1 MAITKQAREQL
12 GATIVGH
19 DGLGQTVRTASGMI
33 KTSRG
38 LIAPAST
45 SKEDTRSG
53 ALYEEDEQQLEVV
66 QDKQEIIAPVTPV
79 AAKTTVRKTKKGY
92 QQPDYVRVEVSV
104 EGFGS
109 LPTQY
114 THVYV
119 GNGVLV
125 LGLND
130 LSYKPE
136 QAEQTEDGE
145 LTHVIKIDKAPGR
158 RYIYCGNS
166 FTDNQNRV
174 NLLLIEI
181 QGE

>member
-19 DGLGQTVRTASGMI
+19 EGLGQTVRTASGMI

-53 ALYEEDEQQLEVV
+53 SLYEEDEQQPEVM
-66 QDKQEIIAPVTPV
+66 QDNQAILTPVTPV
-79 AAKTTVRKTKKGY
+79 AAKSMVRKAKKGY
-92 QQPDYVRVEVSV
+92 QQPDYVRIEVSV

>member
-1 MAITKQAREQL
+1 MAITKQAAEQL
-12 GATIVGH
+12 GATIIGH
-19 DGLGQTVRTASGMI
+19 DGLGQTVKTASGMI

-45 SKEDTRSG
+45 SREDTRSG
-53 ALYEEDEQQLEVV
+53 ALLEDPEESEELVETEPQ
-66 QDKQEIIAPVTPV
+66 PVSITPV
-79 AAKTTVRKTKKGY
+79 VSVKPTKKGKRV
-92 QQPDYVRVEVSV
+92 QKDEYVRAEVSV

-136 QAEQTEDGE
+136 PAEQDENGE

-166 FTDNQNRV
+166 FTDDQHRT

>member
-19 DGLGQTVRTASGMI
+19 EGLGQTVRTASGMI

-53 ALYEEDEQQLEVV
+53 ALYEEDEQQQEVMPENH
-66 QDKQEIIAPVTPV
+66 EILTPATPV
-79 AAKTTVRKTKKGY
+79 AAKTAVRKTKKGY

>member
-19 DGLGQTVRTASGMI
+19 EGLGQTVKTASGMI

-38 LIAPAST
+38 LIAPSST

-53 ALYEEDEQQLEVV
+53 ALFEDDEEPSV
-66 QDKQEIIAPVTPV
+66 QDPSPVMAAVTPV
-79 AAKTTVRKTKKGY
+79 PQVKTGIKKTRRGIAKTE
-92 QQPDYVRVEVSV
+92 YVVAEVTV

-114 THVYV
+114 SHVYV

-136 QAEQTEDGE
+136 PAEQTEDGE
-145 LTHVIKIDKAPGR
+145 LTHVIKLDKAPGR
-158 RYIYCGNS
+158 RYIFCGNS
-166 FTDNQNRV
+166 FTDDKGIV

>member
-53 ALYEEDEQQLEVV
+53 ALYEEDEQQPEVV
-66 QDKQEIIAPVTPV
+66 QDKQEPTPVTPV

-166 FTDNQNRV
+166 FTDNQSCV